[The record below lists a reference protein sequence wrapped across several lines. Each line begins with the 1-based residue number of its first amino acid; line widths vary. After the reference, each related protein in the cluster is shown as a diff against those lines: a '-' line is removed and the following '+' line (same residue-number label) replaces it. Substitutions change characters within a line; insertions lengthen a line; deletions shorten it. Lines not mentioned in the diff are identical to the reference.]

1 MIRWP
6 LSACGERPRVARL
19 LVAPA
24 LALAVSCGPAVALE
38 ASNHDELVDEAVA
51 LGLPGI
57 ILLVDRP
64 GDEDDFLAARGE
76 ADRSAGAPMTP
87 DARFRIAS
95 NSKSF
100 VGLAAAQLELEGLVQ
115 LDAPAAQWLPEPVV
129 SRIEN
134 ADAATLRQLLNHTAG
149 TFDYLENDD
158 FWAEVDRDPARAWTL
173 LDAIAFAYDEPAEF
187 APGDGWAYSNTN
199 YMLAGL
205 ALEGATGQT
214 WGEVVRGRVLE
225 PLALEASFIEG
236 QTPATGAIVHGYSAA
251 DGDLRDM
258 FSVNTGYGLPDGGV
272 VSTAEDLSRFLRALA
287 TRAEP
292 LRAASTL
299 ATSELV
305 DAGDDRYGLGIS
317 RWPDIKGYEAWGHG
331 GNLEGYASEM
341 YYFPALETSIV
352 VLVNGS
358 DGELD
363 ATFDAVV
370 DRALT
375 LTLEGAG

>member
-1 MIRWP
+1 MTRWP
-6 LSACGERPRVARL
+6 LGLAIASAIAI
-19 LVAPA
+19 APSTA
-24 LALAVSCGPAVALE
+24 CRPAVTLE
-38 ASNHDELVDEAVA
+38 ATSHEALVDEAVA

-76 ADRSAGAPMTP
+76 ADRSAGAPMTT

-100 VGLAAAQLELEGLVQ
+100 VGLAAAQLELEGLLQ
-115 LDAPAAQWLPEPVV
+115 LDAPAAQWLPETVV

-134 ADAATLRQLLNHTAG
+134 ADTATLRQLLNHSAG
-149 TFDYLENDD
+149 AYDYLVNED

-173 LDAIAFAYDEPAEF
+173 LDALEYAYDQPAEF

-205 ALEGATGQT
+205 ALEGATGQS
-214 WGEVVRGRVLE
+214 WGEVVQSRVIDPLE
-225 PLALEASFIEG
+225 LDASFVEG
-236 QTPATGAIVHGYSAA
+236 LTPATGEIVHGYSGAE
-251 DGDLRDM
+251 GDLRDM
-258 FSVNTGYGLPDGGV
+258 FAVNTGYGLPDGGV

-317 RWPDIKGYEAWGHG
+317 RWPNLQGFEAWGHG

-341 YYFPALETSIV
+341 YYFPALETSLI

-363 ATFDAVV
+363 AAFDAVV

-375 LTLEGAG
+375 LTLDGSKG